1 MKKIFCKVFFCFVI
15 IVLSSIFLMSCGK
28 SATNPDRITDNNI
41 SENTENIEKY
51 DGAIND
57 GTNTVLNNDV
67 VASVNGEELK
77 AKDFGYYIYKN
88 V

>member
-1 MKKIFCKVFFCFVI
+1 MPQI
-15 IVLSSIFLMSCGK
+15 
-28 SATNPDRITDNNI
+28 RIEVTDNNI

-77 AKDFGYYIYKN
+77 AKDFGYYIYNNAVIQMYKEDSN
-88 V
+88 TTEDVTTFDWSENK